1 MKTGIRAQLLGFR
14 FFVHAA
20 VSGDNDCIDI
30 FLTLLYAFYEQV
42 HKKHEVAMPKLIPEA
57 ERSILAAAKKQL
69 FEKGYANLA
78 IREVAG
84 QCGIAVGTIYNY
96 FPGKEALVAA
106 VMAEDWRN
114 AMAGLRESFARSAGI
129 LEGIVAMYNT
139 IEAFSKLY
147 APAWSQYGS
156 APASFGERHL
166 MLRGQLSAL
175 LEELVTRHG
184 REEDAALCPLLAETV
199 LACATHADLSLNAL
213 STAVSRLFL

>member
-1 MKTGIRAQLLGFR
+1 
-14 FFVHAA
+14 
-20 VSGDNDCIDI
+20 
-30 FLTLLYAFYEQV
+30 
-42 HKKHEVAMPKLIPEA
+42 MPKLIPEA
-57 ERSILAAAKKQL
+57 QQTILAAARTQL

-106 VMAEDWRN
+106 VMAEDWRA
-114 AMAGLRESFARSAGI
+114 AMAGLRESFAHTTSI

-166 MLRGQLSAL
+166 MLRGQLTVL
-175 LEELVTRHG
+175 LEELIARHG

-199 LACATHADLSLNAL
+199 LACATHADLSLDAL
-213 STAVSRLFL
+213 STAVSRLFS